1 MKQYTVTGMSC
12 AACVARVEKAVSA
25 VPGVDTVAVSLLTNS
40 MGVEGSAAPADIIR
54 AVENAG
60 YGAKE
65 KGAQSNTSG
74 GKSASLYQETEA
86 SLKDT
91 ATPILKKRLYTS
103 VGFLLVL
110 MYFSMGHSMWG
121 WPVPA
126 FFDGNCIGLGL
137 LQLILTSIILV
148 INKQFF
154 ISGMKSLLHGS
165 PNMDT
170 LVALGSAA
178 AYGYSLVMLFAMT
191 GDPGNSMHYM
201 HDLYFE
207 SAAMIVTLIT
217 VGKMLEAH
225 SKGKT
230 TDALKSLM
238 KLAPQTAVLLRDG
251 VEVTVMVTIS
261 PFLALLGLTLIL
273 PPSGVLSAMLIE

>member
-65 KGAQSNTSG
+65 KGAQSNASG
-74 GKSASLYQETEA
+74 GQSASLYQETED

-91 ATPILKKRLYTS
+91 ATPLLKKRLYTS

-137 LQLILTSIILV
+137 LQLILTSIILDR
-148 INKQFF
+148 
-154 ISGMKSLLHGS
+154 KS
-165 PNMDT
+165 
-170 LVALGSAA
+170 V
-178 AYGYSLVMLFAMT
+178 V
-191 GDPGNSMHYM
+191 
-201 HDLYFE
+201 
-207 SAAMIVTLIT
+207 
-217 VGKMLEAH
+217 
-225 SKGKT
+225 
-230 TDALKSLM
+230 
-238 KLAPQTAVLLRDG
+238 
-251 VEVTVMVTIS
+251 
-261 PFLALLGLTLIL
+261 
-273 PPSGVLSAMLIE
+273 